1 MYDLKTLD
9 GSTATVDQEALDALD
24 ASLRGGVYLQ
34 GTSEYESARTTWNS
48 MFERYP
54 GFVIRAMG
62 ASDVQ
67 KAVNFVRDA
76 GLMISVRSG
85 GHQIAGHAVADET
98 VMLDLSQMR
107 SVHVDPVNK
116 TARTAASSRARSSAS
131 GTPNAWRH

>member
-85 GHQIAGHAVADET
+85 
-98 VMLDLSQMR
+98 
-107 SVHVDPVNK
+107 P
-116 TARTAASSRARSSAS
+116 AS
-131 GTPNAWRH
+131 T